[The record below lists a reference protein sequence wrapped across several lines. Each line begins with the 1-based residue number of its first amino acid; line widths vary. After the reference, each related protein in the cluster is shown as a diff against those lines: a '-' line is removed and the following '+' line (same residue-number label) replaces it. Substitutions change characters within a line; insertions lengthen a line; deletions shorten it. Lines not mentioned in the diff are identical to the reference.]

1 MIAENIQYIK
11 DRIERASARSGRNS
25 AEITVVAVAKTFSSD
40 AVREAVGAGVPDI
53 GENYVQELLTK
64 RSVLENEPIRWH
76 FIGHLQTNKVKAVA
90 GWIHAIH
97 AVDSLRL
104 GEEIAKRAKEFDRS
118 IDILVEVNTS
128 GETSKFGVRPDEAE
142 KLVAALNV
150 LDHIRVKGL
159 MTIGPLLPDPESAR
173 PAFRMLRQLK
183 ESLEGKGILLDHLSM
198 GMTNDFEV
206 AIEEGATMIRVG
218 TAIFGKRIKPE

>member
-11 DRIERASARSGRNS
+11 ERIKRASARSGRNP
-25 AEITVVAVAKTFSSD
+25 AEITLVAVAKTFSSD
-40 AVREAVGAGVPDI
+40 AVREAVGAGIPDI
-53 GENYVQELLTK
+53 GENYVQELLAK
-64 RSVLENEPIRWH
+64 RSELENEPIHWH

-104 GEEIAKRAKEFDRS
+104 GEEIAKRAKEFDRT

-128 GETSKFGVRPDEAE
+128 GEASKFGVQPDDAE
-142 KLVAALNV
+142 KLVAALALLEHV
-150 LDHIRVKGL
+150 HVRGL

-183 ESLEGKGILLDHLSM
+183 DSIARKGILLDHLSM
-198 GMTNDFEV
+198 GMTNDFEI

>member
-11 DRIERASARSGRNS
+11 ERIKRASARSGRNP
-25 AEITVVAVAKTFSSD
+25 AEITLVAVAKTFSSD
-40 AVREAVGAGVPDI
+40 AVREAVGAGIPDI
-53 GENYVQELLTK
+53 GENYVQELLAK
-64 RSVLENEPIRWH
+64 RSELENEPIHWH

-104 GEEIAKRAKEFDRS
+104 GEEIAKRAKEVNRS

-128 GETSKFGVRPDEAE
+128 GEASKFGVQPDDAE
-142 KLVAALNV
+142 KLVAALALLEHV
-150 LDHIRVKGL
+150 HVRGL

-183 ESLEGKGILLDHLSM
+183 DSIARKGILLDHLSM
-198 GMTNDFEV
+198 GMTNDFEI